1 MDKKATCVEF
11 LGGGGEKE
19 WIHGRNSIC
28 CVFEW
33 VVDKVGE
40 VTLAQ
45 INSCNG
51 LGHGMGS
58 DLGLGFFCSPV

>member
-19 WIHGRNSIC
+19 WIHGSNSIC

-40 VTLAQ
+40 VTMAANQFLQWA
-45 INSCNG
+45 G
-51 LGHGMGS
+51 AWHGFRF
-58 DLGLGFFCSPV
+58 GFSFLL

>member
-1 MDKKATCVEF
+1 MDKKVTCVEF

-28 CVFEW
+28 VFEW

-40 VTLAQ
+40 VTMAANQFLQWA
-45 INSCNG
+45 G
-51 LGHGMGS
+51 AWHGFRF
-58 DLGLGFFCSPV
+58 GFRSLL

>member
-28 CVFEW
+28 VFEW

-40 VTLAQ
+40 VTMAANQFLQWA
-45 INSCNG
+45 G
-51 LGHGMGS
+51 AWHGFRF
-58 DLGLGFFCSPV
+58 GFRSLL